1 MASNKRAFI
10 SHVWRDLK
18 AKFPQW
24 SLNEEEYKDMIL
36 NAQRAGLLRLTIA
49 DLRDKSNVE
58 DVAESRIAYKNS
70 EWHFIRVE
78 DENE

>member
-1 MASNKRAFI
+1 
-10 SHVWRDLK
+10 
-18 AKFPQW
+18 
-24 SLNEEEYKDMIL
+24 MIL

-78 DENE
+78 EENE